1 MAQIVLLVKYHIKNN
16 LNSKQSLMS
25 KQLSKMTEQHCS
37 NPPAKYN
44 DLKVLFLN
52 CTLNR
57 TPVLSHTEALI
68 GVAQRIFES
77 NGVATKVI
85 RPVDYVLPAGLG
97 LDMSKTPEWEK
108 DDWPMLQ
115 KEVDACDILI
125 LCTSVWLGEKSSV
138 CNRVL
143 ERMYGYTH
151 LFNEKGQYRDYG
163 KVGATLI
170 TGNEDGVK
178 HCAMNILFS
187 LSHIGYTVPPQ
198 ADAGWMGE
206 AGPGPS
212 YRDEGS
218 GGPENDFT
226 NRNTT
231 FLVWNCLHLA
241 RMLKDNGGIPA
252 HGNQPDEWAAGCKAG
267 FDSPEHKR

>member
-1 MAQIVLLVKYHIKNN
+1 MTRQL
-16 LNSKQSLMS
+16 QSITDS
-25 KQLSKMTEQHCS
+25 QCQ
-37 NPPAKYN
+37 NPPATYD
-44 DLKVLFLN
+44 DLSVLMLN
-52 CTLNR
+52 CTLTR
-57 TPVLSHTEALI
+57 SPRLSHTEGLMKMAASI
-68 GVAQRIFES
+68 YEA
-77 NGVATKVI
+77 NGVKTEII
-85 RPVDYVLPAGLG
+85 RPVDYEIAAGLEKD
-97 LDMSKTPEWEK
+97 LSLTDEWQR
-108 DDWPMLQ
+108 DDWPRIQ
-115 KEVDACDILI
+115 AKVDACDILI
-125 LCTSVWLGEKSSV
+125 IGTSVWLGEKSSV

-151 LFNEKGQYRDYG
+151 DFNEKGQYRDYG

-178 HCAMNILFS
+178 HCAMSILFS

-212 YRDEGS
+212 YMDEGS

-231 FLVWNCLHLA
+231 FLVWNTLHTA
-241 RMLKDNGGIPA
+241 RWLKDAGGFPA
-252 HGNQPDEWAAGCKAG
+252 HGNQPEAWDAGCKTD
-267 FDSPEHKR
+267 FHSPEHKR

>member
-1 MAQIVLLVKYHIKNN
+1 MTQQLKDITAQ
-16 LNSKQSLMS
+16 Q
-25 KQLSKMTEQHCS
+25 CS
-37 NPPAKYN
+37 VAPAKYD
-44 DLKVLFLN
+44 DLSVLFLN
-52 CTLNR
+52 CTLER
-57 TPVLSHTEALI
+57 SPRMSHTEGLI
-68 GVAQRIFES
+68 AVAQHILDA
-77 NGVATKVI
+77 NKVQHKVI
-85 RPVDYVLPAGLG
+85 RPVDYDIAAGLG
-97 LDMSKTPEWEK
+97 KDMSETPEWDK
-108 DDWPMLQ
+108 DDWPIIQ
-115 KEVDACDILI
+115 KEVDSCDILI

-138 CNRVL
+138 CNRTL

-151 LFNEKGQYRDYG
+151 SFNDKGQYRDYG

-212 YRDEGS
+212 YRDPGS

-241 RMLKDNGGIPA
+241 RMLKDAGGIPA
-252 HGNQPDEWAAGCKAG
+252 HGNMPEAWDAGCRSDFA
-267 FDSPEHKR
+267 SPEHKR

>member
-1 MAQIVLLVKYHIKNN
+1 MTD
-16 LNSKQSLMS
+16 
-25 KQLSKMTEQHCS
+25 QLTKITEHQCTAA
-37 NPPAKYN
+37 PATYD

-52 CTLNR
+52 CTLSR
-57 TPVLSHTEALI
+57 TPQLSHTEGLI
-68 GVAQRIFES
+68 GVAERIFQA
-77 NGVATKVI
+77 NGVETEVL
-85 RPVDYVLPAGLG
+85 RPVDYEIPAGLG
-97 LDMSKTPEWEK
+97 LDMSETDEWDRDE
-108 DDWPMLQ
+108 WPTIQ
-115 KEVDACDILI
+115 AKIDACDILI
-125 LCTSVWLGEKSSV
+125 LGSSVWLGEKTSV

-151 LFNEKGQYRDYG
+151 LLNEKGQYRDYG
-163 KVGATLI
+163 KVGAALI

-178 HCAMNILFS
+178 HCAMNMLFS

-212 YRDEGS
+212 YMDPGS

-241 RMLKDNGGIPA
+241 RMLKDAGGIPS
-252 HGNQPDEWAAGCKAG
+252 HGNQPDVWAAGCKTD
-267 FDSPEHKR
+267 FHSPEHKR

>member
-1 MAQIVLLVKYHIKNN
+1 
-16 LNSKQSLMS
+16 
-25 KQLSKMTEQHCS
+25 MTEQLDRITADQCS
-37 NPPAKYN
+37 LPPGRYD
-44 DLKVLFLN
+44 DLRVLFLN

-57 TPVLSHTEALI
+57 TPVLSHTEGLI
-68 GVAQRIFES
+68 GVARGVFEA
-77 NGVATKVI
+77 NGVAASVI
-85 RPVDYVLPAGLG
+85 RPVDYELAAGLG
-97 LDMSKTPEWEK
+97 QNMADTPEWER
-108 DDWPMLQ
+108 DDWPTLQ
-115 KEVDACDILI
+115 AQVDACDILV

-151 LFNEKGQYRDYG
+151 SFNDKGQYRDYG

-187 LSHIGYTVPPQ
+187 LSHIGYTIPPQ

-218 GGPENDFT
+218 GGPDNDFV

-231 FLVWNCLHLA
+231 FLAWNCMHLA
-241 RMLKDNGGIPA
+241 RMLKDQGGIPA
-252 HGNQPDEWAAGCKAG
+252 HGNQPQVWQAGCRTD
-267 FDSPEHKR
+267 FQSPEHKR

>member
-1 MAQIVLLVKYHIKNN
+1 MTDQLIGITAQQCTNA
-16 LNSKQSLMS
+16 
-25 KQLSKMTEQHCS
+25 
-37 NPPAKYN
+37 PASYN
-44 DLKVLFLN
+44 DLSVLMLN
-52 CTLNR
+52 CTLTR
-57 TPVLSHTEALI
+57 SPSLSHTEGLLK
-68 GVAQRIFES
+68 VAEGIFQA
-77 NGVATKVI
+77 NGVRTEI
-85 RPVDYVLPAGLG
+85 LRPVDYEIPAGLEQDYTG
-97 LDMSKTPEWEK
+97 RDGYIK
-108 DDWPMLQ
+108 DDWPLIQ
-115 KEVDACDILI
+115 SKIDACDILI
-125 LCTSVWLGEKSSV
+125 IGTSVWLGEKSSV

-151 LFNEKGQYRDYG
+151 SFNDKGQYRDYG

-212 YRDEGS
+212 YMDSGS

-241 RMLKDNGGIPA
+241 RMLKDAGGIPA
-252 HGNQPDEWAAGCKAG
+252 HGNQPDAWAAGCQTD
-267 FDSPEHKR
+267 FHSPEHRR

>member
-1 MAQIVLLVKYHIKNN
+1 
-16 LNSKQSLMS
+16 
-25 KQLSKMTEQHCS
+25 MTEQLKAVTSDQCRQ
-37 NPPAKYN
+37 PPATYN
-44 DLKVLFLN
+44 DLSALMLN
-52 CTLNR
+52 CTLTRSPN
-57 TPVLSHTEALI
+57 LSHTEGLF
-68 GVAQRIFES
+68 RIAEQVFQA
-77 NGVATKVI
+77 NGVKTEI
-85 RPVDYVLPAGLG
+85 LRPVDFEIPAGLEHDYTG
-97 LDMSKTPEWEK
+97 RDGYTKDEW
-108 DDWPMLQ
+108 PSIQ
-115 KEVDACDILI
+115 KKIDACDILI
-125 LCTSVWLGEKSSV
+125 VGTSVWLGEKSSV

-151 LFNEKGQYRDYG
+151 DFNDRGQYRDYG

-212 YRDEGS
+212 YLDPGS

-231 FLVWNCLHLA
+231 FVAWNCMHLA
-241 RMLKDNGGIPA
+241 RMLKDAGGIPA
-252 HGNQPDEWAAGCKAG
+252 HGNQPDVWDSGCHAD
-267 FDSPEHKR
+267 FHSPEHRR

>member
-1 MAQIVLLVKYHIKNN
+1 MSQQLKQITEHQCTHAPTKYD
-16 LNSKQSLMS
+16 
-25 KQLSKMTEQHCS
+25 
-37 NPPAKYN
+37 
-44 DLKVLFLN
+44 DLKALFLN

-57 TPVLSHTEALI
+57 TPVLSHTE
-68 GVAQRIFES
+68 GVIKIAKTVFEA
-77 NGVATKVI
+77 NGVQTKVI
-85 RPVDYVLPAGLG
+85 RPVDYDIPAGLG

-108 DDWPMLQ
+108 DDWPQIQ
-115 KEVDACDILI
+115 KEVDATDILV

-187 LSHIGYTVPPQ
+187 LSHIGYTIPPQ
-198 ADAGWMGE
+198 ADAGWLGE
-206 AGPGPS
+206 VGPGPS
-212 YRDEGS
+212 YLDPGS

-231 FLVWNCLHLA
+231 FLTWNCMHLA

-252 HGNQPDEWAAGCKAG
+252 HGNQPDVWDAGCKAD
-267 FDSPEHKR
+267 FNNPEHKR

>member
-1 MAQIVLLVKYHIKNN
+1 
-16 LNSKQSLMS
+16 MS
-25 KQLSKMTEQHCS
+25 KQLSTITRHNCG
-37 NPPAKYN
+37 NPPATYN

-52 CTLNR
+52 CTLKR
-57 TPVLSHTEALI
+57 TPVLSHTEGLI
-68 GVAQRIFES
+68 KVAQTIFES
-77 NGVATKVI
+77 VGAITKII
-85 RPVDYVLPAGLG
+85 RPVDYNIAAGLG
-97 LDMSKTPEWEK
+97 LDMSATPEWAT
-108 DDWPMLQ
+108 DDWPVIQ
-115 KEVDACDILI
+115 KEIDDCDILI
-125 LCTSVWLGEKSSV
+125 IGTSVWLGEKSSV
-138 CNRVL
+138 CNRTL

-151 LFNEKGQYRDYG
+151 QFNAKGQYRDYG

-178 HCAMNILFS
+178 HCAMSILFS

-212 YRDEGS
+212 YLDENS

-241 RMLKDNGGIPA
+241 RMLKDQGGVPA
-252 HGNQPDEWAAGCKAG
+252 YGNLPDEWQAGCKTG

>member
-1 MAQIVLLVKYHIKNN
+1 MTDQLHNLTAEQCQNAPATYDDLSVL
-16 LNSKQSLMS
+16 M
-25 KQLSKMTEQHCS
+25 
-37 NPPAKYN
+37 
-44 DLKVLFLN
+44 LN
-52 CTLNR
+52 CTLTR
-57 TPVLSHTEALI
+57 SPLLSHTEGLLR
-68 GVAQRIFES
+68 VAEGIFEA
-77 NGVATKVI
+77 NGCRTEI
-85 RPVDYVLPAGLG
+85 LRPVDYELAAGLG
-97 LDMSKTPEWEK
+97 KNMADTAEWER
-108 DDWPMLQ
+108 DDWPEIQ
-115 KEVDACDILI
+115 AKVDACDILI
-125 LCTSVWLGEKSSV
+125 IGTSVWLGEKSSV

-151 LFNEKGQYRDYG
+151 DFNAKGQYRDYG

-206 AGPGPS
+206 VGPGPS
-212 YRDEGS
+212 YMDPGS

-231 FLVWNCLHLA
+231 FLVWNCLHMA
-241 RMLKDNGGIPA
+241 RLLKDAGGIPA
-252 HGNQPDEWAAGCKAG
+252 HGNQPDQWESGCHTD
-267 FDSPEHKR
+267 FHSPEHKR

>member
-1 MAQIVLLVKYHIKNN
+1 MTE
-16 LNSKQSLMS
+16 
-25 KQLSKMTEQHCS
+25 QLSKITAEQCD
-37 NPPAKYN
+37 NPPASYD
-44 DLKVLFLN
+44 DLSVLFLN
-52 CTLNR
+52 CTLSR
-57 TPVLSHTEALI
+57 SPIMSHTEGLMTIAKN
-68 GVAQRIFES
+68 IFEA
-77 NGVATKVI
+77 NGASTEML
-85 RPVDYVLPAGLG
+85 RPVDYDIAAGLG
-97 LDMSKTPEWEK
+97 MNMAETPEWER
-108 DDWPMLQ
+108 DEWPQ
-115 KEVDACDILI
+115 IQAKVDACDILI
-125 LCTSVWLGEKSSV
+125 IGTSVWLGEKSSV

-151 LFNEKGQYRDYG
+151 DFNDKGQYRDYG

-212 YRDEGS
+212 YMDPGS

-231 FLVWNCLHLA
+231 FLVWNCLHMA
-241 RMLKDNGGIPA
+241 RMLKDAGGFPS
-252 HGNQPDEWAAGCKAG
+252 HGNQPEAWDAGCQTG
-267 FDSPEHKR
+267 FHSPEHKR

>member
-1 MAQIVLLVKYHIKNN
+1 
-16 LNSKQSLMS
+16 
-25 KQLSKMTEQHCS
+25 MTEQLEALLDQQCS
-37 NPPAKYN
+37 DAPADYD
-44 DLKVLFLN
+44 DLSVLMLN
-52 CTLNR
+52 CTLTR
-57 TPVLSHTEALI
+57 SPALSHTEGLLQ
-68 GVAQRIFES
+68 VAERIFQA
-77 NGVATKVI
+77 NKVKTEII
-85 RPVDYVLPAGLG
+85 RPVDYEGPAGLEQDYTG
-97 LDMSKTPEWEK
+97 RDGYGQ
-108 DDWPMLQ
+108 DDWPRIQ
-115 KEVDACDILI
+115 RKIDDCDILI
-125 LCTSVWLGEKSSV
+125 IGTSVWLGEKSSV

-151 LFNEKGQYRDYG
+151 DFNAKGQYRDYG

-178 HCAMNILFS
+178 HCAMSILFS

-212 YRDEGS
+212 YRDPGS
-218 GGPENDFT
+218 GGPQNDFT

-241 RMLKDNGGIPA
+241 RMIKDQGGIPA
-252 HGNQPDEWAAGCKAG
+252 HGNLPDAWEAGCKTHLPT
-267 FDSPEHKR
+267 PEHQR

>member
-1 MAQIVLLVKYHIKNN
+1 MSEQ
-16 LNSKQSLMS
+16 LNEITLNQ
-25 KQLSKMTEQHCS
+25 CN
-37 NPPAKYN
+37 NPPAKYD
-44 DLKVLFLN
+44 DLSVLFLN

-57 TPVLSHTEALI
+57 TPVLSHTEGI
-68 GVAQRIFES
+68 IHVAQKVFEA
-77 NGVATKVI
+77 NCVKTKII
-85 RPVDYVLPAGLG
+85 RPVDYEIAAGLG
-97 LDMSKTPEWEK
+97 QDMAETAEWER
-108 DDWPMLQ
+108 DDWPQIQ
-115 KEVDACDILI
+115 KEVDECDILI
-125 LCTSVWLGEKSSV
+125 VCTSVWLGEKSSV
-138 CNRVL
+138 CNRTL

-151 LFNEKGQYRDYG
+151 SFNEKGQYRDYG

-187 LSHIGYTVPPQ
+187 LSHIGYTIPPQ
-198 ADAGWMGE
+198 ADSGWMGE
-206 AGPGPS
+206 VGPGPS

-231 FLVWNCLHLA
+231 FLAWNCLHMA

-252 HGNQPDEWAAGCKAG
+252 HGNQPDVWEVGCNTN
-267 FDSPEHKR
+267 FQNPEHKR

>member
-1 MAQIVLLVKYHIKNN
+1 
-16 LNSKQSLMS
+16 
-25 KQLSKMTEQHCS
+25 MTEQLKNITEHQCQK
-37 NPPAKYN
+37 PPAKYD
-44 DLKVLFLN
+44 DLSALMLN
-52 CTLNR
+52 CTLTRSPN
-57 TPVLSHTEALI
+57 LSHTEGLLQIAE
-68 GVAQRIFES
+68 QIFQA
-77 NGVATKVI
+77 NGVKTEI
-85 RPVDYVLPAGLG
+85 LRPVDFEIPAGLEQDYAG
-97 LDMSKTPEWEK
+97 RDRYET
-108 DDWPMLQ
+108 DDWPSIQ
-115 KEVDACDILI
+115 KKIDACDILI
-125 LCTSVWLGEKSSV
+125 IGTSVWLGEKSSV

-151 LFNEKGQYRDYG
+151 SFNDKGQYRDYG

-178 HCAMNILFS
+178 HCAMSILFS

-212 YRDEGS
+212 YRDPGS

-231 FLVWNCLHLA
+231 FLVWNCLHMA
-241 RMLKDNGGIPA
+241 RMLKDQGGIPA
-252 HGNQPDEWAAGCKAG
+252 HGNLPEAWDAGCKTD
-267 FDSPEHKR
+267 FHSPEHKR

>member
-1 MAQIVLLVKYHIKNN
+1 
-16 LNSKQSLMS
+16 MS
-25 KQLSKMTEQHCS
+25 E
-37 NPPAKYN
+37 
-44 DLKVLFLN
+44 
-52 CTLNR
+52 
-57 TPVLSHTEALI
+57 
-68 GVAQRIFES
+68 
-77 NGVATKVI
+77 
-85 RPVDYVLPAGLG
+85 
-97 LDMSKTPEWEK
+97 TPEWEK
-108 DDWPMLQ
+108 DDWPQLQ
-115 KEVDACDILI
+115 KEVDAADILI

-151 LFNEKGQYRDYG
+151 QFNGKGQYRDYG

-241 RMLKDNGGIPA
+241 RMLKDQGGIPA
-252 HGNQPDEWAAGCKAG
+252 HGNQPDEWDAGCKAG

>member
-1 MAQIVLLVKYHIKNN
+1 MTD
-16 LNSKQSLMS
+16 
-25 KQLSKMTEQHCS
+25 QLKSITEKHCT
-37 NPPAKYN
+37 NPPASYE
-44 DLKVLFLN
+44 DLKVLMLN
-52 CTLNR
+52 CTLTR
-57 TPVLSHTEALI
+57 SPKLSHTAGLLQ
-68 GVAQRIFES
+68 VAQSIFEA
-77 NGVATKVI
+77 NGVKTETL
-85 RPVDYVLPAGLG
+85 RPVDFEIPGGLEHHDYTG
-97 LDMSKTPEWEK
+97 IDGYEK
-108 DDWPMLQ
+108 DDWPEIQ
-115 KEVDACDILI
+115 KKIDACDILI
-125 LCTSVWLGEKSSV
+125 LGTSVWLGEKSSV

-143 ERMYGYTH
+143 ERMYSYTH
-151 LFNEKGQYRDYG
+151 SFNEKGQYRDYG

-178 HCAMNILFS
+178 HCAMSILFS

-212 YRDEGS
+212 YMDPGS

-241 RMLKDNGGIPA
+241 RMLKDAGGIPA
-252 HGNQPDEWAAGCKAG
+252 HGNQPEVWDSGCHTD
-267 FDSPEHKR
+267 FHSPEHKR

>member
-1 MAQIVLLVKYHIKNN
+1 
-16 LNSKQSLMS
+16 
-25 KQLSKMTEQHCS
+25 MTEQL
-37 NPPAKYN
+37 NAITAKQRETPPASYD
-44 DLKVLFLN
+44 DLKVLMLN
-52 CTLNR
+52 CTLTRSPN
-57 TPVLSHTEALI
+57 LSHTEGLLTIAKRI
-68 GVAQRIFES
+68 YEANGAQTEI
-77 NGVATKVI
+77 I
-85 RPVDYVLPAGLG
+85 RPVDFEIAAGL
-97 LDMSKTPEWEK
+97 EK
-108 DDWPMLQ
+108 DYTGKDGYERDDWPQLQ
-115 KEVDACDILI
+115 AKVDECDILI
-125 LCTSVWLGEKSSV
+125 IGTSVWLGEKSSV

-151 LFNEKGQYRDYG
+151 DFNERGQYRDYG

-212 YRDEGS
+212 YMDAGS

-231 FLVWNCLHLA
+231 FLVWNTLHTA
-241 RMLKDNGGIPA
+241 RWLKDAGGFPA
-252 HGNQPDEWAAGCKAG
+252 YGNQPEDWDAGCHTG
-267 FDSPEHKR
+267 FHSPEHKR

>member
-1 MAQIVLLVKYHIKNN
+1 MTDQLERVTQVQCDDAPADYSDLNVL
-16 LNSKQSLMS
+16 M
-25 KQLSKMTEQHCS
+25 
-37 NPPAKYN
+37 
-44 DLKVLFLN
+44 LN
-52 CTLNR
+52 CTLSRSPN
-57 TPVLSHTEALI
+57 LSHTEGLLN
-68 GVAQRIFES
+68 VAKNIFEANAVS
-77 NGVATKVI
+77 VEI
-85 RPVDYVLPAGLG
+85 LRPVDFEVAAGLERDYSG
-97 LDMSKTPEWEK
+97 VDGYER
-108 DDWPMLQ
+108 DDWPQ
-115 KEVDACDILI
+115 IQAKIDACDILI
-125 LCTSVWLGEKSSV
+125 IGTSVWLGEKSSV

-151 LFNEKGQYRDYG
+151 DFNTKGQYRDYG

-178 HCAMNILFS
+178 HCAMSILFG

-212 YRDEGS
+212 YMDTGS

-231 FLVWNCLHLA
+231 FLVWNCLHMA
-241 RMLKDNGGIPA
+241 RMLKDAGGIPA
-252 HGNQPDEWAAGCKAG
+252 HGNQPEVWAAGCHTD
-267 FDSPEHKR
+267 FHSPEHKR

>member
-1 MAQIVLLVKYHIKNN
+1 
-16 LNSKQSLMS
+16 
-25 KQLSKMTEQHCS
+25 MTEQLQSVTTEQCE
-37 NPPAKYN
+37 NPPASYS
-44 DLKVLFLN
+44 DLSVLLLN
-52 CTLNR
+52 CTLTRSPN
-57 TPVLSHTEALI
+57 LSHTEGLMK
-68 GVAQRIFES
+68 VASNIFEA
-77 NGVATKVI
+77 NGASVEYL
-85 RPVDYVLPAGLG
+85 RPVDFEIPAGLKHDYAG
-97 LDMSKTPEWEK
+97 RDGYER
-108 DDWPMLQ
+108 DDWPSIQ
-115 KEVDACDILI
+115 AKIDACDILI
-125 LCTSVWLGEKSSV
+125 IGTSVWLGEKSSM

-151 LFNEKGQYRDYG
+151 DLNDKGQYRDYG

-178 HCAMNILFS
+178 HCAMSILFS

-212 YRDEGS
+212 YMDPGS

-241 RMLKDNGGIPA
+241 RMLKDQGGIPA
-252 HGNQPDEWAAGCKAG
+252 HGNQPDVWKAGCHTD
-267 FDSPEHKR
+267 FHSPEHRR

>member
-1 MAQIVLLVKYHIKNN
+1 
-16 LNSKQSLMS
+16 MS
-25 KQLSKMTEQHCS
+25 DQLKSITEQQCGCA
-37 NPPAKYN
+37 PAKYD
-44 DLKVLFLN
+44 DLKVLMLN
-52 CTLNR
+52 CTLSR
-57 TPVLSHTEALI
+57 SPIMSHTEGLLRAAEGI
-68 GVAQRIFES
+68 YKA
-77 NGVATKVI
+77 NGVQTEII
-85 RPVDYVLPAGLG
+85 RPVDYEIAAGLG
-97 LDMSKTPEWEK
+97 IDMKDTPEWDYDE
-108 DDWPMLQ
+108 WPQ
-115 KEVDACDILI
+115 IQSKVDACDILI
-125 LCTSVWLGEKSSV
+125 IGTSVWLGEKSSV
-138 CNRVL
+138 CNRVF

-151 LFNEKGQYRDYG
+151 SFNERGQYRDYG

-212 YRDEGS
+212 YMDPGS

-231 FLVWNCLHLA
+231 FLVWNTLHVA
-241 RMLKDNGGIPA
+241 RWLKDAGGFPA
-252 HGNQPDEWAAGCKAG
+252 HGNQPEAWEAGCKSD
-267 FDSPEHKR
+267 FHSPEHKR

>member
-1 MAQIVLLVKYHIKNN
+1 
-16 LNSKQSLMS
+16 
-25 KQLSKMTEQHCS
+25 MTEQLQRISAEHREGA
-37 NPPAKYN
+37 PAAYD
-44 DLKVLFLN
+44 DLSALLLN
-52 CTLNR
+52 CTLTRSPN
-57 TPVLSHTEALI
+57 LSQTEGLMGIAKDIL
-68 GVAQRIFES
+68 ET
-77 NGVATKVI
+77 NGVSVDYL
-85 RPVDYVLPAGLG
+85 RPVDYEIPAGLKHDYAG
-97 LDMSKTPEWEK
+97 RDGYER
-108 DDWPMLQ
+108 DDWPMIQ
-115 KEVDACDILI
+115 AKIDACDILI
-125 LCTSVWLGEKSSV
+125 IGTSVWLGEKSSV

-151 LFNEKGQYRDYG
+151 DLNDKGQYRDYG

-212 YRDEGS
+212 YMDEGS

-231 FLVWNCLHLA
+231 FLVWNCLHMA
-241 RMLKDNGGIPA
+241 RMLKDAGGIPA
-252 HGNQPDEWAAGCKAG
+252 HGNQPDVWKAGCHTD
-267 FDSPEHKR
+267 FHSPEHRR

>member
-1 MAQIVLLVKYHIKNN
+1 
-16 LNSKQSLMS
+16 
-25 KQLSKMTEQHCS
+25 MTEQLDNITAEQCTQ
-37 NPPAKYN
+37 PPAAYD
-44 DLKVLFLN
+44 DLSVLMLN
-52 CTLNR
+52 CTLTRSPN
-57 TPVLSHTEALI
+57 LSHTEGLLK
-68 GVAQRIFES
+68 VAERIFQA
-77 NGVATKVI
+77 NGVQTEI
-85 RPVDYVLPAGLG
+85 LRPVDFEVAAGLERDYTG
-97 LDMSKTPEWEK
+97 VDGYAR
-108 DDWPMLQ
+108 DDWPQ
-115 KEVDACDILI
+115 IQAKIDACDILI
-125 LCTSVWLGEKSSV
+125 IGTTVWLGEKSSV

-151 LFNEKGQYRDYG
+151 DFNEKGQYRDYG
-163 KVGATLI
+163 RVGATLI

-178 HCAMNILFS
+178 HCAMSILFS

-212 YRDEGS
+212 YMDPGS

-241 RMLKDNGGIPA
+241 RMLKDAGGIPA
-252 HGNQPDEWAAGCKAG
+252 HGNQPEVWDAGCRTD
-267 FDSPEHKR
+267 FHSPEHKR

>member
-1 MAQIVLLVKYHIKNN
+1 MSEQ
-16 LNSKQSLMS
+16 LNRV
-25 KQLSKMTEQHCS
+25 TAEQCKL
-37 NPPAKYN
+37 PPAKYD
-44 DLKVLFLN
+44 DLKALFLN
-52 CTLNR
+52 CTLGR

-68 GVAQRIFES
+68 GVAQQVLEA
-77 NGVATKVI
+77 NGVKTKVI
-85 RPVDYVLPAGLG
+85 RPVDYEIPAGLG
-97 LDMSKTPEWEK
+97 KDMSKTPEWDR
-108 DDWPMLQ
+108 DDWPKLQ
-115 KEVDACDILI
+115 GEIDACDILV
-125 LCTSVWLGEKSSV
+125 LCTSVWLGEKTSV

-151 LFNEKGQYRDYG
+151 S

-187 LSHIGYTVPPQ
+187 LSHIGYTIPPQ

-231 FLVWNCLHLA
+231 FLVWNCMHLA
-241 RMLKDNGGIPA
+241 RMLKDQGGIPA
-252 HGNQPDEWAAGCKAG
+252 HGNQPEVWDAGCKTSFA
-267 FDSPEHKR
+267 SPEHKR

>member
-1 MAQIVLLVKYHIKNN
+1 MTDQLKKITTDQCSASPASYDD
-16 LNSKQSLMS
+16 LN
-25 KQLSKMTEQHCS
+25 
-37 NPPAKYN
+37 
-44 DLKVLFLN
+44 VLFLN
-52 CTLNR
+52 CTLSR
-57 TPVLSHTEALI
+57 TPQLSHTEGLI
-68 GVAQRIFES
+68 RVAEKIFHA
-77 NGVATKVI
+77 NGVETKYI
-85 RPVDYVLPAGLG
+85 RPVDYEIPAGLG
-97 LDMSKTPEWEK
+97 LDMSKADEWDR
-108 DDWPMLQ
+108 DDWPQ
-115 KEVDACDILI
+115 IQAEVDACDILI
-125 LCTSVWLGEKSSV
+125 MGTSVWLGEKSSV

-151 LFNEKGQYRDYG
+151 LFNDKGQYRDYG
-163 KVGATLI
+163 KVGAALI

-212 YRDEGS
+212 YMDPGS

-241 RMLKDNGGIPA
+241 RMLKDAGGIPA
-252 HGNQPDEWAAGCKAG
+252 HGNQPDVWNAGCKSD
-267 FDSPEHKR
+267 FHSPEHKR

>member
-1 MAQIVLLVKYHIKNN
+1 
-16 LNSKQSLMS
+16 MS
-25 KQLSKMTEQHCS
+25 EQLSKITADQCS
-37 NPPAKYN
+37 APPAKYN

-57 TPVLSHTEALI
+57 TPVLSHTEKLI
-68 GVAQRIFES
+68 GVAQRVFEA
-77 NGVATKVI
+77 NGVTTKVI
-85 RPVDYVLPAGLG
+85 RPVDYELAAGLG
-97 LDMSKTPEWEK
+97 KNMAETPEWDR
-108 DDWPMLQ
+108 DDWPKLQ
-115 KEVDACDILI
+115 AEVDACDILV

-151 LFNEKGQYRDYG
+151 DFNEKGQYRDYG

-212 YRDEGS
+212 YADPGS

-231 FLVWNCLHLA
+231 FLAWNCMHLA
-241 RMLKDNGGIPA
+241 RMLKDQGGIPG
-252 HGNQPDEWAAGCKAG
+252 HGNQPDAWEAGCCSTNA
-267 FDSPEHKR
+267 SPEHKR